1 MNQPIQ
7 ITVQRG
13 NEQHDLE
20 VSPEITVAE
29 LREVVAAA
37 YGWGQK
43 DDESLEYKIQ
53 HMLEDRNLEPT
64 ETLLEAR
71 VWSGALLVFQPQAKP
86 KPQIKK
92 PDPQPVTAP
101 AKPNIVPPIGAQGPL
116 TGWRQMDDI
125 SQPTASDSDT
135 NIDSGKFTWK
145 QLD

>member
-7 ITVQRG
+7 ITMQRG

-29 LREVVAAA
+29 LRDVVNAA

-53 HMLEDRNLEPT
+53 HMLEGRNLEPA
-64 ETLLEAR
+64 ETLLEAK
-71 VWSGALLVFQPQAKP
+71 VWTGALLVFQSQAKA
-86 KPQIKK
+86 KPQ
-92 PDPQPVTAP
+92 PAPQPVTAP
-101 AKPNIVPPIGAQGPL
+101 AKPNFVPPIGAQGPL

-125 SQPTASDSDT
+125 SQPPASDSGADV
-135 NIDSGKFTWK
+135 DSGKFTWK